1 MRVKTAARRL
11 YRADIQRL
19 TARGMGESGNARCS
33 RCESDVSLPYWTRTP
48 TTVRI
53 TSPPMPGRATAA
65 SAHTEAISRGSPKTC
80 GKDDSAPTGKAPLGA
95 CGAIPDSADTR
106 PSAIT
111 SSVATLVALPAT
123 GTPETPAN
131 GRTSGNRDAP
141 DAPAGVDSPR
151 PWMPA
156 TPPTTGGA
164 PAMPNKKEKRSEGSC
179 ASTLTQL
186 QSEGA
191 TRLVTGAATTS
202 VTGATTTFGT
212 VPVTPEPFSS
222 SWV

>member
-1 MRVKTAARRL
+1 MP
-11 YRADIQRL
+11 
-19 TARGMGESGNARCS
+19 
-33 RCESDVSLPYWTRTP
+33 DVSDANPALACRIGCAPAA
-48 TTVRI
+48 VRI

-65 SAHTEAISRGSPKTC
+65 SADSEAISRGSSKTC
-80 GKDDSAPTGKAPLGA
+80 GKDDSAPIGKAPLGA
-95 CGAIPDSADTR
+95 CGAIPDSADAR

-111 SSVATLVALPAT
+111 SSVATLVALPVT
-123 GTPETPAN
+123 GTPETPAK
-131 GRTSGNRDAP
+131 GRTSGNRVP
-141 DAPAGVDSPR
+141 DAPAGADIPG

-202 VTGATTTFGT
+202 
-212 VPVTPEPFSS
+212 
-222 SWV
+222 